1 MNANSRILYVED
13 DETLA
18 YLTRDNL
25 QMHGFEVQHVTSATD
40 ALQLFKAS
48 VFDICL
54 LDIML
59 IAGDGFNLARQI
71 RSLNQQ
77 VPIIF
82 LTARSLQEDK
92 IKGLT
97 IGGDDYITKPF
108 SIEELVLKIRVFLK
122 RSQKQDTITCWQFG
136 SLTFEFEKYMLQC
149 QDEVFRL
156 TEKEARL
163 FQLLISNCNQVV
175 KRTEML
181 QHVWGDDDY
190 FMGRS
195 MDVFIS
201 RLRKM
206 IAAEPKTRIENV
218 HGVGFVFSCRD
229 SL

>member
-1 MNANSRILYVED
+1 MDEKVKILYVED

-18 YLTRDNL
+18 FLTRDNL
-25 QMHGFEVQHVTSATD
+25 QMNGFEVQHVTNAPE
-40 ALQLFKAS
+40 ALQLFSAS
-48 VFDICL
+48 AFDICL
-54 LDIML
+54 LDVML
-59 IAGDGFNLARQI
+59 AAGDGFDLARQI
-71 RSLNQQ
+71 RSYNQE

-108 SIEELVLKIRVFLK
+108 NIEELVLKIKIFLK
-122 RSQKQDTITCWQFG
+122 RSQKKDIVTYWQFG
-136 SLTFEFEKYMLQC
+136 SLKFQFEKYLLQC
-149 QDEVFRL
+149 KGKDFRL

-163 FQLLISNCNQVV
+163 FQLLISQCNQVV
-175 KRTEML
+175 KRNEIL
-181 QHVWGDDDY
+181 QHIWGDDDY

-206 IAAEPKTRIENV
+206 IAEEPGVRIENV
-218 HGVGFVFSCRD
+218 HGVGFIFTVQ
-229 SL
+229 